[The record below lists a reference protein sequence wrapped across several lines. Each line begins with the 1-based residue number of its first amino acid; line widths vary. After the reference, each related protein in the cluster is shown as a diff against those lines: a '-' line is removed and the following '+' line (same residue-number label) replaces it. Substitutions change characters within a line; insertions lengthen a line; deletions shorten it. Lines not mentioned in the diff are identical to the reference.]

1 MATRQTYVIVVNSDI
16 PGSGLQEIL
25 GLLCNHN
32 KHLESVGNSVDA
44 SPFIDVKTAFISKKL
59 SGTHSWWDVDRK
71 MDWKIHNVDVVVCTQ
86 ASRREMGAKWLHH
99 AGMRW
104 IAEQDLGKTV
114 DVVSRVFAKIQDID
128 IDSEAYLDVA
138 GGARDDAFAVR
149 EIFRRT
155 EHCRG
160 HWLNADEVQDVST
173 PDKKK
178 ANTTTKR
185 TKSREERES
194 LRPSFRPSFQP
205 SFR

>member
-128 IDSEAYLDVA
+128 IDSEAYLDVS

-149 EIFRRT
+149 EIF
-155 EHCRG
+155 
-160 HWLNADEVQDVST
+160 
-173 PDKKK
+173 
-178 ANTTTKR
+178 
-185 TKSREERES
+185 
-194 LRPSFRPSFQP
+194 
-205 SFR
+205 

>member
-1 MATRQTYVIVVNSDI
+1 M
-16 PGSGLQEIL
+16 
-25 GLLCNHN
+25 
-32 KHLESVGNSVDA
+32 DA

-128 IDSEAYLDVA
+128 IDSEAYLDVS

>member
-114 DVVSRVFAKIQDID
+114 DVVSRVFA
-128 IDSEAYLDVA
+128 
-138 GGARDDAFAVR
+138 
-149 EIFRRT
+149 
-155 EHCRG
+155 
-160 HWLNADEVQDVST
+160 
-173 PDKKK
+173 
-178 ANTTTKR
+178 
-185 TKSREERES
+185 
-194 LRPSFRPSFQP
+194 
-205 SFR
+205 